1 MSSRTTG
8 SSDPTDP
15 KGRTGQPG
23 RDGANLDGAEL
34 DDLARVDLDDADL
47 DGADPD
53 ESVLARWSLA
63 ESGQDEAEPLGS
75 GPDDADPDG
84 SVDEAPAAVR
94 RTTGPGVVVVHDW
107 YGPLPHVAEFA
118 DELTMAGF
126 DVELVD
132 VYDGVTTSDP
142 GRAEMLAEALDGPDA
157 LEQIADA
164 ARRLRT
170 SGAPSVG
177 AVGFSLGGSLVL
189 RVAAAGGLDA
199 IVVYYATCD
208 PAAVAG
214 LTCPVQLH
222 LAEDDEFVSDEEVE
236 EFVTGLRAG
245 GAPVDTFVYPGT
257 EHSFANADV
266 ELAEPRAADVAL
278 ARTVGFLHARLAG

>member
-1 MSSRTTG
+1 MTARTTV
-8 SSDPTDP
+8 SSGGGDFDPDDLDEADLDEA
-15 KGRTGQPG
+15 GHY
-23 RDGANLDGAEL
+23 GAGPSES
-34 DDLARVDLDDADL
+34 DLARSGVDE
-47 DGADPD
+47 ADPD
-53 ESVLARWSLA
+53 ESA
-63 ESGQDEAEPLGS
+63 
-75 GPDDADPDG
+75 DA
-84 SVDEAPAAVR
+84 APVAR

-132 VYDGVTTSDP
+132 LYDGVTTLDP
-142 GRAEMLAEALDGPDA
+142 GRAEVLAESLDGADA

-164 ARRLRT
+164 VERLRAG
-170 SGAPSVG
+170 GAPYVG

-189 RVAAAGGLDA
+189 RVAGAGALDA
-199 IVVYYATCD
+199 VVAYYATCD

-222 LAEDDEFVSDEEVE
+222 LAQEFVAV
-236 EFVTGLRAG
+236 LRTG

-266 ELAEPRAADVAL
+266 ELADPRAADVAL
-278 ARTVGFLHARLAG
+278 ARTVGFLTVRLAG